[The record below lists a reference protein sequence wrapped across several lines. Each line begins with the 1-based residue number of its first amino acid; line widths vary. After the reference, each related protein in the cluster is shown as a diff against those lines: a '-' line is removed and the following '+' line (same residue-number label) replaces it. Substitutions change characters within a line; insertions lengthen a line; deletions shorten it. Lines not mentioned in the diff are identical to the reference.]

1 MTVGGVFQIGNWSE
15 HNSSVDHKEI
25 WENACQLEP
34 SLKVNM
40 TVLPVVVFYLVPFL
54 QSFTKDASLRKILLS
69 FF

>member
-15 HNSSVDHKEI
+15 QNSSVDHKEI

-54 QSFTKDASLRKILLS
+54 QSFTKDASLRKILLLL
-69 FF
+69 F